1 MISTSSNAVRTLAIA
16 GAAAVSFAMANG
28 AIAAGFTLKDKTVN
42 VLVSGGVGGGLD
54 AYARIFLPYL
64 AKRLP
69 GEPTMV
75 VQNLPGGG
83 GIQGVQRLYNVSA
96 KDGTSIGTTPAGPI
110 KEPLMGHGKV
120 NYDLRQFG
128 WVGSLTNE
136 DTVCLVWHTSTIKSL
151 EDARKREVPISATGA
166 GSNSTLGP
174 LLLNDLLGTKFKPI
188 SGYDGG
194 TSMLAVERGEVEG
207 RCTTLNAI
215 RTAQPHWLTEKLI
228 RVLVVVSAVDD
239 PAFASVPRAKDLL
252 KTDAER
258 KAFDF
263 FQAPDD
269 IQNPYM
275 LPPGTPAE
283 VLATWRKAFNA
294 AVKDPAYLAEA
305 EKRKQK
311 ILPQTGEFV
320 QKTIDEM
327 YATPPDVIE
336 RVKQATNVAG
346 RIGKKKK

>member
-1 MISTSSNAVRTLAIA
+1 MSKLRDGALRVLTVCGVALATSSVAGMA
-16 GAAAVSFAMANG
+16 GAQP
-28 AIAAGFTLKDKTVN
+28 FTLQGKTVN

-64 AKRLP
+64 SKHLP
-69 GEPTMV
+69 GEPAMV

-83 GIQGVQRLYNVSA
+83 GVQGVQRLYNVSA
-96 KDGTSIGTTPAGPI
+96 KDGTSIGTTPAGPV
-110 KEPLMGHGKV
+110 KEPLMGSGQV
-120 NYDLRQFG
+120 NYDLRRFG
-128 WVGSLTNE
+128 WIGSLTNE
-136 DTVCLVWHTSTIKSL
+136 DTVCVVWHTSPVKSL
-151 EDARKREVPISATGA
+151 EDARQREVPISATGTA
-166 GSNSTLGP
+166 SNSTIGP

-207 RCTTLNAI
+207 RCTTLNSM
-215 RTAQPHWLTEKLI
+215 RTAQPHWLTDKLV
-228 RVLVVVSAVDD
+228 RVLVVVSSVDD
-239 PAFASVPRAKDLL
+239 PEFASVPRAKDLL

-263 FQAPDD
+263 FQAPDE

-283 VLATWRKAFNA
+283 VLATYRKAFDA
-294 AVKDPAYLAEA
+294 ALKDPAYLADA

-311 ILPQTGEFV
+311 LVPQNGEFV
-320 QKTIDEM
+320 EKTIASM
-327 YATPPDVIE
+327 YDTPTAVIE
-336 RVKQATNVAG
+336 RVKQATSVTG
-346 RIGKKKK
+346 RVGEKK